1 MIKNLNLFLDKKDF
15 IYLSFLVLLI
25 LISSLVELIGI
36 ASIPIFLTA
45 ILDSDKISKFIPE
58 LSYQQFYFGDVI
70 IFFGLALLLVFIFKN
85 SYLFFVSY
93 TQNKFFKDLRIRNSD
108 KLLKFYFVY

>member
-1 MIKNLNLFLDKKDF
+1 MFKNLKLFLNKKDF

-45 ILDSDKISKFIPE
+45 ILDANKISEFIQE
-58 LSYQQFYFGDVI
+58 FFFIQFYF
-70 IFFGLALLLVFIFKN
+70 
-85 SYLFFVSY
+85 
-93 TQNKFFKDLRIRNSD
+93 
-108 KLLKFYFVY
+108 